1 MPALR
6 EDNSF
11 PGEHG
16 ATGEDFSLWR
26 NCNGEALASSLVNPT
41 VLTPDLAIS
50 FLLSL
55 FVSQSRIPTDTL
67 SLVGQSDG
75 PAQEAGGLPQVTG
88 AGVGHPVV
96 ATQVLFRG
104 GGLRADPVTG
114 HTVGVIGLVH
124 HTRGAS
130 WTEDIPAGLCNSEG
144 DTLAGSVRSSG
155 GRIRCDLGNPQP
167 KAAGEP

>member
-1 MPALR
+1 MA
-6 EDNSF
+6 F
-11 PGEHG
+11 
-16 ATGEDFSLWR
+16 
-26 NCNGEALASSLVNPT
+26 
-41 VLTPDLAIS
+41 S

-55 FVSQSRIPTDTL
+55 FVSQSGIPTDTL
-67 SLVGQSDG
+67 SLVGQSNG
-75 PAQEAGGLPQVTG
+75 PAQEAGSLPQVTG

-130 WTEDIPAGLCNSEG
+130 WTEDIPAGLCNREG
-144 DTLAGSVRSSG
+144 DTLAGSVPEG
-155 GRIRCDLGNPQP
+155 GSDVI
-167 KAAGEP
+167 